1 MKQPSSQ
8 RRWVLVLRVIGTL
21 LTLGLVV
28 RWISQQGWGE
38 ILEGVGQIG
47 WPLSTLALLMLMIS
61 RMAVVARWFVLLRAA
76 GNTATYWE
84 AARLTFAGMF
94 ASNFLPT
101 TIGGDVL
108 RLAAAKQLRLD
119 RATCAASL
127 VVDRLVAMAGMVLV
141 LPVGLVI
148 LFRETLAAGWV
159 LPVCFAG
166 AANGMDGGQS
176 RWESLRGRIRR
187 FGVRFLEALKIWLR
201 RPVSLASAFSFTLLH
216 MLMLFSM
223 IGLLLGAQGEDLPFL
238 RIAGMWSLIYFITLI
253 PISINGL
260 GVQELS
266 LTYVF
271 SHLGGVSM
279 QAALTLALLIRTLFW
294 LASLPGAF
302 FLPAL
307 LSRKQEELSSGPEVP
322 EGRGT

>member
-8 RRWVLVLRVIGTL
+8 RRWVLVLRVTGTL

-28 RWISQQGWGE
+28 RWISQQGWDE
-38 ILEGVGQIG
+38 ILESVGQIG
-47 WPLSTLALLMLMIS
+47 WPLSILALLMLMVS
-61 RMAVVARWFVLLRAA
+61 RMAVVARWFVLLQGA
-76 GNTATYWE
+76 GNAASYWE

-119 RATCAASL
+119 RITCAASL

-148 LFRETLAAGWV
+148 LFQETLAAGSI
-159 LPVCFAG
+159 LPFCLVG
-166 AANGMDGGQS
+166 APSGSDSGQS
-176 RWESLRGRIRR
+176 PWRSVRARIRR
-187 FGVRFLEALKIWLR
+187 LGVRFFEALKIWLR
-201 RPVSLASAFSFTLLH
+201 RPASLAGAFGFTLLH

-223 IGLLLGAQGEDLPFL
+223 IGLLLGAQGEELPFL
-238 RIAGMWSLIYFITLI
+238 HIAGMWSLVYFITLI

-271 SHLGGVSM
+271 SQLGGVSM

-307 LSRKQEELSSGPEVP
+307 LSRKQEELSSGPEAP
-322 EGRGT
+322 EGRGA